1 MGGGLL
7 QLITR
12 GVQDAILTQ
21 NPQVTFFKL
30 VYKQHTNFAIQQ
42 NIKNLGLKN
51 FNTNGSYKI
60 TNTGD
65 LLQSL
70 HFSLTIPKIE
80 LYNSSVSY
88 NISNSYYDINELCIL
103 YNNINSYIFNY
114 DNYYWVIPEYI
125 FKLFNYNS
133 KITYL
138 NNLDVLSKL
147 IPSII
152 TIKDL
157 PNSFNQIDNKET
169 NLNSI
174 NNL

>member
-60 TNTGD
+60 KTD
-65 LLQSL
+65 
-70 HFSLTIPKIE
+70 K
-80 LYNSSVSY
+80 VR
-88 NISNSYYDINELCIL
+88 
-103 YNNINSYIFNY
+103 
-114 DNYYWVIPEYI
+114 
-125 FKLFNYNS
+125 
-133 KITYL
+133 
-138 NNLDVLSKL
+138 
-147 IPSII
+147 
-152 TIKDL
+152 
-157 PNSFNQIDNKET
+157 
-169 NLNSI
+169 
-174 NNL
+174 